1 MTTILKTAALGDIR
15 GKSDGVVSQFLGIQ
29 YATLKNRLADAEL
42 VERRHGDI
50 LDATK
55 DGPTALSPPIGC
67 QLELKHVQ
75 QSLPPKYLSQS
86 DIDCLNLNIAIP
98 SNATPSSNLPVLF
111 FIHGGGLFIGAN
123 SWPQSDIERMVSL
136 SVERDVPVVM
146 VAINYRL
153 GAPGFLTSEE
163 LRDAGFNAN
172 NGLRDQRVALQ
183 WVHRHIRD
191 FGGNPDNITAAG
203 MSAGGASVT
212 YHLHSKEPLFKRAI
226 SMSGTCLNIKALS
239 YDEHEKNYTAAIAAL
254 GLSTSSPDERV
265 KAILDMPGSELIG
278 KLPPSI
284 SPSPAVDNDIVLPG
298 VTYAEIGNTQS
309 TLLPGKSWC
318 SNLLIGDAEMDASI
332 LEFLA
337 PQMRVESAKKFI
349 SAVRKVLE
357 SYPDEAQRILD
368 EYNIT
373 QETPDDEAIYSVL
386 NFITDISFH
395 APALTF
401 ALGWNGN
408 AYVYHFNEGNP
419 WDGPWKGRANHILD
433 VAYLFQN
440 FQECLSSE
448 QNKVA
453 TSFAEDFFKFC
464 HGVPAWPAIT
474 PGDISAGF
482 SARVYGPS
490 HQGEITGVATKAFG
504 EESRRRSV
512 VFDCASKVSLDRL
525 ANVVA
530 VFKSG

>member
-1 MTTILKTAALGDIR
+1 MTTILKTEALGDIR
-15 GKSDGVVSQFLGIQ
+15 GKSDGIVSQFLGIQ

-42 VERRHGDI
+42 IEQRHGDI
-50 LDATK
+50 LDATR

-67 QLELKHVQ
+67 QLELRHVQ
-75 QSLPPKYLSQS
+75 QSLPSKDLSQS
-86 DIDCLNLNIAIP
+86 DVDCLNLNIAAP

-123 SWPQSDIERMVSL
+123 SWPQFDLGRLVNL

-163 LRDAGFNAN
+163 LRNAGFKAN

-212 YHLHSKEPLFKRAI
+212 YHLHSKDPLFKRAI
-226 SMSGTCLNIKALS
+226 SMSGTSLLSKAIT
-239 YDEHEKNYTAAIAAL
+239 YEEHEKNYNDAMVAL
-254 GLSTSSPDERV
+254 GLSNSSPAERV
-265 KAILDMPGSELIG
+265 KAILEMPASELISR
-278 KLPPSI
+278 LPPSI
-284 SPSPAVDNDIVLPG
+284 SPTPAVDSDIVIPG
-298 VTYAEIGNTQS
+298 ATYAEIGNSES
-309 TLLPGKSWC
+309 TLIPGKAWC
-318 SNLLIGDAEMDASI
+318 SDLLIGDAEADASI
-332 LEFLA
+332 FEFLA
-337 PQMRVESAKKFI
+337 PQMKVNSARNFI
-349 SAVRKVLE
+349 SAARKVLE
-357 SYPDEAQRILD
+357 SYPDEARRILD
-368 EYNIT
+368 EYYIT
-373 QETPDDEAIYSVL
+373 EETPDDEAIYSVL
-386 NFITDISFH
+386 NFITDIIFH

-401 ALGWNGN
+401 ALGWKGN

-419 WDGPWKGRANHILD
+419 WDGPWKNRANHILD

-440 FQECLSSE
+440 FREYLSPE
-448 QNKVA
+448 QTRVC

-474 PGDISAGF
+474 PGDLSVGF

-490 HQGEITGVATKAFG
+490 HQGEITRVTSKAFG

-512 VFDCASKVSLDRL
+512 LFDCASKVSLDRL